1 MAQTPYARFGDIE
14 LLGFTPPDPN
24 VLYGPGDALPL
35 TLLWQALAKP
45 AGDLRVRFW
54 LEADG
59 QYPLGEEPVG
69 GDFPASGWQ
78 KGQVVRQQP
87 VLQVPDI
94 KPPGTYRLKMRVTRD
109 GQPAPWGCGLIP
121 LGSDLDLG
129 PVQIGP

>member
-1 MAQTPYARFGDIE
+1 M
-14 LLGFTPPDPN
+14 
-24 VLYGPGDALPL
+24 LYGPGDVLPL
-35 TLLWQALAKP
+35 TLLWQALAEP
-45 AGDLRVRFW
+45 TGDLRVSLW

-59 QYPLGEEPVG
+59 LYPLGKEPVG
-69 GDFPASGWQ
+69 GNFPASGWQ

-109 GQPAPWGCGLIP
+109 GQPVPWGRWLIP

-129 PVQIGP
+129 AVHIGR